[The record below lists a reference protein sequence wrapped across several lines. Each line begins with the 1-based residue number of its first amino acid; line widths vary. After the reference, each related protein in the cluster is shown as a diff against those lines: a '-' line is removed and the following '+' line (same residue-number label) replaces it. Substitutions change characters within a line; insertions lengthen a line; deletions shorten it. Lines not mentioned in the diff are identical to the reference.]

1 MKVKVLKVRIVRSGE
16 ADIELV
22 IPMSGSFA
30 SVQLLEELLASYVD
44 DEEVG
49 FSFTAK
55 TAEL

>member
-1 MKVKVLKVRIVRSGE
+1 MKVKVLKVKITRFGE

-30 SVQLLEELLASYVD
+30 SVQLLDELLASYFD
-44 DEEVG
+44 DDDVG